1 MNLHEQFKG
10 GFTRGSGIRTEE
22 ILHDDRVTNEHVLQF
37 LMYDANLY
45 PCPNLS
51 TWKPKARQ
59 AVIDFVKERVSKV
72 NADVW
77 VDDVKV
83 KDYIP
88 EVRDE

>member
-59 AVIDFVKERVSKV
+59 AVIDLTFLCYTIIFLLYEVLDKLEERQ
-72 NADVW
+72 
-77 VDDVKV
+77 
-83 KDYIP
+83 
-88 EVRDE
+88 

>member
-59 AVIDFVKERVSKV
+59 GVIELVKERVSKV

-77 VDDVKV
+77 VDDVQIKTYEAE
-83 KDYIP
+83 K
-88 EVRDE
+88 